1 MKRYS
6 REEIISMAHKIS
18 TDILYSKSDEFIKA
32 IDTAGSINEKIY
44 ITFATAQKN
53 SEELISELIYQI
65 LKNN

>member
-32 IDTAGSINEKIY
+32 IDNAGSINEKIY
-44 ITFATAQKN
+44 ITLATAQKN
-53 SEELISELIYQI
+53 NEELISELIYQI